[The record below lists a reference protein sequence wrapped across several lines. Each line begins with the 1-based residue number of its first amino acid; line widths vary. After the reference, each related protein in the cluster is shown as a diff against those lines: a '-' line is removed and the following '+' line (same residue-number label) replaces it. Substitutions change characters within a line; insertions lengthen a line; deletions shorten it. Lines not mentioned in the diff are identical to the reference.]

1 MKSIFYKDDSDLL
14 DILEAR
20 NDDEIEKR
28 AALIKLLGIEK
39 EELNQIA
46 VDNDI
51 LSFKDQKWLVYTDEE
66 AQNAYEARLENYLYD
81 YILEQIPS
89 DLHCYFDG
97 KRWLK
102 DAAMNNSRGDKLAL
116 YNGREKEV
124 QVDVCFYYLYRI
136 K

>member
-89 DLHCYFDG
+89 DLHSYFNG
-97 KRWLK
+97 EGWLK

-116 YNGREKEV
+116 CNGKEKEV
-124 QVDVCFYYLYRI
+124 QVDACFYYLYRI